1 MNKQKAYKLGKEIAQ
16 DLNDK
21 NFANGMYDKEAV
33 GLILGFVD
41 GITESFGDN
50 TALKTVVKTLYDKCI
65 DYNDNSLAFDLAPKC
80 LKGVLIGGDLYDIEQ
95 GIVKLAQKAIKNA
108 TGGGW

>member
-1 MNKQKAYKLGKEIAQ
+1 MNKQKAYNLGLEIARN
-16 DLNDK
+16 LNEEKFSD
-21 NFANGMYDKEAV
+21 GMDDKEAV
-33 GLILGFVD
+33 GLILGFAE
-41 GITESFGDN
+41 GITEGFCDT

-80 LKGVLIGGDLYDIEQ
+80 LKGVLMGGDLYPVEQ
-95 GIVKLAQKAIKNA
+95 GVVKLAQKAIKDA